1 MNEYIFMSIFI
12 KSVLG
17 RYLNLASTLAFQN
30 ESSLQSFIFS
40 LTKEHPVSLI
50 KTPYPLYRFKNI
62 KRTCFKTENRYFISM
77 QTYITSLLCTFTVK
91 LNKTGS

>member
-1 MNEYIFMSIFI
+1 MSIFI

-17 RYLNLASTLAFQN
+17 RYLNLASTLTFQN
-30 ESSLQSFIFS
+30 ESSLYTIFYLQSNKGTSCIAHKK
-40 LTKEHPVSLI
+40 T
-50 KTPYPLYRFKNI
+50 TPYPLYRFKNI

>member
-1 MNEYIFMSIFI
+1 MSIFI

-17 RYLNLASTLAFQN
+17 RYLNLASTLTFQN

-62 KRTCFKTENRYFISM
+62 KRMCFKTEN
-77 QTYITSLLCTFTVK
+77 
-91 LNKTGS
+91 

>member
-1 MNEYIFMSIFI
+1 MSIFI

-17 RYLNLASTLAFQN
+17 RYLNLASTLTFQN

-50 KTPYPLYRFKNI
+50 KNTLSFVSVQKH
-62 KRTCFKTENRYFISM
+62 KTHVFKTENRYFISM

>member
-1 MNEYIFMSIFI
+1 MCIFI

-50 KTPYPLYRFKNI
+50 KKTPYPLYRFKNI
-62 KRTCFKTENRYFISM
+62 KRTCFKTEADILSPCKLISPH
-77 QTYITSLLCTFTVK
+77 YYVLLQ
-91 LNKTGS
+91 